1 MSRLGVKSPGGSVVS
16 HGRAATG
23 SVTPA
28 ASANVAVTLTPAMA
42 DTDFTA
48 SAMVLDAA
56 NDLRVLNVVSVT
68 ATTVTVRVNN
78 SDALN
83 SASGTVY
90 VLAVHD

>member
-1 MSRLGVKSPGGSVVS
+1 MLSPAGSVVS

-23 SVTPA
+23 TVTA
-28 ASANVAVTLTPAMA
+28 AATANVAVTLVPAMT
-42 DTDFTA
+42 DTDFTVSA
-48 SAMVLDAA
+48 SVLDAA
-56 NDLRVLNVVSVT
+56 NDLRVLNVVSAT

-83 SASGTVY
+83 SASGTVH